1 MTGRKLF
8 KLRLIDDI
16 KYQRKILGMFI
27 DWIVWFY
34 AFIPF
39 LIFGV
44 LFYIDIWKDTASY
57 WPEILPGTVII
68 WLMLLLLTIV
78 QFRMFMKEADQLF
91 LLDRPKLYR
100 GLRTTAFS
108 YSVLQRIGLAVVLLV
123 ITLPWLIQLIG
134 LGVRQIF
141 FLFVFLLAYQL
152 LISTVKK
159 IIRHPVK
166 RWILLAVLFI
176 FISNLVMYL
185 SLDIL
190 FIASAAS
197 VIFLTVWNYYVMVP
211 AKRYFFEEV
220 NNEVKV
226 RMRYAKL
233 MLGMAKE
240 VEKPPIRFGK
250 RPLLFRNSRR
260 IFKETNPENGLLEM
274 LLKGFLRHTVYLKSY
289 FQIIGVTLFAIT
301 LLPIIWLK
309 WVIFITF
316 SLFLTYNS
324 WLRGLYEK
332 MLDEHFF
339 SVVPI
344 EKTVRD
350 AAWLRFRRIFIIPA
364 VILVGLTA
372 VLMTFVTIK

>member
-27 DWIVWFY
+27 DWIIWFY

-100 GLRTTAFS
+100 GLRATAFS
-108 YSVLQRIGLAVVLLV
+108 YSVLQKIGLTMLLLA
-123 ITLPWLIQLIG
+123 IALPWLTQVIG

-159 IIRHPVK
+159 IIRHPVM
-166 RWILLAVLFI
+166 RWILIAVLFI
-176 FISNLVMYL
+176 FISNLVTYL

-197 VIFLTVWNYYVMVP
+197 VIFLTAWNYYVMVP

-220 NNEVKV
+220 NDEVKK

-233 MLGMAKE
+233 ILGRAKE
-240 VEKPPIRFGK
+240 VEQSPIRFGK

-260 IFKETNPENGLLEM
+260 IFKETNPENGLLEI

-350 AAWLRFRRIFIIPA
+350 AVWWRFRRIFIIPA
-364 VILVGLTA
+364 VILVGLIA

>member
-1 MTGRKLF
+1 M
-8 KLRLIDDI
+8 
-16 KYQRKILGMFI
+16 
-27 DWIVWFY
+27 
-34 AFIPF
+34 
-39 LIFGV
+39 
-44 LFYIDIWKDTASY
+44 
-57 WPEILPGTVII
+57 
-68 WLMLLLLTIV
+68 
-78 QFRMFMKEADQLF
+78 
-91 LLDRPKLYR
+91 
-100 GLRTTAFS
+100 
-108 YSVLQRIGLAVVLLV
+108 VLLV

-190 FIASAAS
+190 FIASAAG

-220 NNEVKV
+220 NDEVKV

-309 WVIFITF
+309 WLIFITF

-344 EKTVRD
+344 KKAVRD
-350 AAWLRFRRIFIIPA
+350 AVWLRFRRIFIIPA
-364 VILVGLTA
+364 VILVGLAA